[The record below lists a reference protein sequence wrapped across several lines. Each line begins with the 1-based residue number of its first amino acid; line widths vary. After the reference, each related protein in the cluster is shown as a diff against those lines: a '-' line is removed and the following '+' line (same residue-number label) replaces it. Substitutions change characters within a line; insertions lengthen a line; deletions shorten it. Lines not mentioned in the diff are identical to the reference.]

1 MSKSLYQTLNVS
13 ENANQDEIKKSYRRL
28 ARQYHP
34 DLNKTKEAEEKF
46 KEINAAYEILS
57 DEEKRRQY
65 DQFGDN
71 MFGGQNFS
79 DFARSRS
86 ASEDL
91 DDILS
96 SIFGRGGF
104 SQRFSQNSQ
113 GFSGFNFSNFAHDFA
128 HEDLDMTTTLN
139 VSVLDTLLGNKK
151 QVSINNETF
160 SLKIPIGVEEGE
172 KIRVRNKG
180 KMGRTGRG
188 DLLLQIH
195 IEEDEIYKREKDDI
209 IQIFDLPLKTALFG
223 GKIEIATWHKTLTL
237 TIPPNTKAMQKF
249 RIKDKG
255 IKNRKTSHVGDLYLQ
270 ARLILPKTETLSNEL
285 KALLEKEL

>member
-1 MSKSLYQTLNVS
+1 MSKSLYQTLDVS

-28 ARQYHP
+28 ARKYHP

-86 ASEDL
+86 ANEDL

-113 GFSGFNFSNFAHDFA
+113 GFSGFNFSNFAP
-128 HEDLDMTTTLN
+128 EDLDMTTTLN

-195 IEEDEIYKREKDDI
+195 IEEDEIYRREKDDI

-223 GKIEIATWHKTLTL
+223 GKIEIAAWHKTLTL

>member
-13 ENANQDEIKKSYRRL
+13 ENASQDEIKKSYRRL

-46 KEINAAYEILS
+46 KEINAAYEILN

-79 DFARSRS
+79 DFARSRRT
-86 ASEDL
+86 SEDL

-113 GFSGFNFSNFAHDFA
+113 GFSGFNFSNFSNFA
-128 HEDLDMTTTLN
+128 PENLDMTTTLN

-151 QVSINNETF
+151 QVSVNNETF

-180 KMGRTGRG
+180 KTGRTGRG

-195 IEEDEIYKREKDDI
+195 IEEDEIYRREKDDI

-249 RIKDKG
+249 RIKEKG

>member
-1 MSKSLYQTLNVS
+1 MSKSLYQTLDVS

-28 ARQYHP
+28 ARKYHP

-79 DFARSRS
+79 DFAKSRS
-86 ASEDL
+86 TSEDL

-113 GFSGFNFSNFAHDFA
+113 GFSGFNFSNFAP
-128 HEDLDMTTTLN
+128 EDLDMTAALN

-180 KMGRTGRG
+180 KTGRTTRG

-195 IEEDEIYKREKDDI
+195 IEEDEIYRREKDDI
-209 IQIFDLPLKTALFG
+209 IQTFDLPLKTALFG

-249 RIKDKG
+249 RIKEKG

>member
-13 ENANQDEIKKSYRRL
+13 ENASQDEIKKSYRRL

-79 DFARSRS
+79 DFARSRRT
-86 ASEDL
+86 SEDL

-96 SIFGRGGF
+96 SIFGKGGF

-113 GFSGFNFSNFAHDFA
+113 GFSGFNFSNFSNFA
-128 HEDLDMTTTLN
+128 PENLDMTVALN

-151 QVSINNETF
+151 QVSVNNETF

-180 KMGRTGRG
+180 KMGQMGRG

-195 IEEDEIYKREKDDI
+195 IEEDEMYRREKDDI
-209 IQIFDLPLKTALFG
+209 IQTFDLPLKTALFG

-249 RIKDKG
+249 RIKEKG

>member
-1 MSKSLYQTLNVS
+1 MSKSLYQTLDVS

-28 ARQYHP
+28 ARKYHP

-113 GFSGFNFSNFAHDFA
+113 GFSGFNFSNFAH
-128 HEDLDMTTTLN
+128 EDLDMTTTLN
-139 VSVLDTLLGNKK
+139 ISVLDTLLGNKK
-151 QVSINNETF
+151 QVNINNETF

-195 IEEDEIYKREKDDI
+195 IEEDEIYRREKDDI

-270 ARLILPKTETLSNEL
+270 ARLILPKTETLSSEL

>member
-13 ENANQDEIKKSYRRL
+13 ENASQDEIKKSYRRL

-57 DEEKRRQY
+57 DEKKRRQY

-79 DFARSRS
+79 DFARSRG

-113 GFSGFNFSNFAHDFA
+113 GFSGFNFSNFAP
-128 HEDLDMTTTLN
+128 EDLDMTATLN

-172 KIRVRNKG
+172 KIKVRNKG
-180 KMGRTGRG
+180 KTGRMGRG
-188 DLLLQIH
+188 DLFLQIH

-223 GKIEIATWHKTLTL
+223 GKIEIAAWHKTLTL

-270 ARLILPKTETLSNEL
+270 ARLILPKTETLSDEL

>member
-13 ENANQDEIKKSYRRL
+13 ENASQDEIKKSYRRL

-79 DFARSRS
+79 DFARSRGP
-86 ASEDL
+86 SEDL

-113 GFSGFNFSNFAHDFA
+113 GFSGFNFSNFAP
-128 HEDLDMTTTLN
+128 ENLDITAILN

-151 QVSINNETF
+151 QVSVNNETF
-160 SLKIPIGVEEGE
+160 SLKIPICVEEGE

-180 KMGRTGRG
+180 KTGRTGKG

-195 IEEDEIYKREKDDI
+195 IEEDEIYRREKDDI

-223 GKIEIATWHKTLTL
+223 GKVEIATWHKTLTL

-270 ARLILPKTETLSNEL
+270 ARLILPKVETLSNEL

>member
-13 ENANQDEIKKSYRRL
+13 ENASQDEIKKSYRRL

-96 SIFGRGGF
+96 SIFGKGGF

-113 GFSGFNFSNFAHDFA
+113 GFSGFNFSNFSNFA
-128 HEDLDMTTTLN
+128 PENLDMTVTLN

-151 QVSINNETF
+151 QVSVNNETF

-180 KMGRTGRG
+180 KMGQTGRG

-195 IEEDEIYKREKDDI
+195 IEEDEIYRREKDDI
-209 IQIFDLPLKTALFG
+209 IQTFDLPLKTALFG

>member
-13 ENANQDEIKKSYRRL
+13 ENASQDEIKKSYRRL

-86 ASEDL
+86 ASEYL

-96 SIFGRGGF
+96 SIFERGGF

-113 GFSGFNFSNFAHDFA
+113 GFSGFNFSNFAP
-128 HEDLDMTTTLN
+128 ENLDMTATLN

-180 KMGRTGRG
+180 KTGRTTRG
-188 DLLLQIH
+188 DLLLEIH
-195 IEEDEIYKREKDDI
+195 IEEDEIYRREKDDI
-209 IQIFDLPLKTALFG
+209 TQIFDLPLKTALFG

-249 RIKDKG
+249 RIKEKG

>member
-13 ENANQDEIKKSYRRL
+13 ENASQDEIKKSYRRL

-79 DFARSRS
+79 DFARSRGT
-86 ASEDL
+86 SEDL

-113 GFSGFNFSNFAHDFA
+113 GFSGFNFSNFAP
-128 HEDLDMTTTLN
+128 ENLDLSATLN

-151 QVSINNETF
+151 QVNINNESF

-180 KMGRTGRG
+180 KMGRTGKG

-270 ARLILPKTETLSNEL
+270 ARLILPKVETLSDEL

>member
-1 MSKSLYQTLNVS
+1 MSKSLYQTLDVS

-28 ARQYHP
+28 ARKYHP

-96 SIFGRGGF
+96 SIFGKGGF

-113 GFSGFNFSNFAHDFA
+113 GFSGFNFSNFAH
-128 HEDLDMTTTLN
+128 EDLDITTTLN

-195 IEEDEIYKREKDDI
+195 IEEDEIYRREKDDI

>member
-13 ENANQDEIKKSYRRL
+13 ENASQDEIKKSYRRL

-79 DFARSRS
+79 DFARSRRT
-86 ASEDL
+86 SEDL

-96 SIFGRGGF
+96 SIFGKGGF

-113 GFSGFNFSNFAHDFA
+113 GFSGFNFSNFAP
-128 HEDLDMTTTLN
+128 ENLDITTTLN

-151 QVSINNETF
+151 QVSVNNETF

-180 KMGRTGRG
+180 KTGRTGRG

-195 IEEDEIYKREKDDI
+195 IEEDEIYRREKDDI

-270 ARLILPKTETLSNEL
+270 ARLILPKIETLSNEL
-285 KALLEKEL
+285 KTLLEKEL

>member
-1 MSKSLYQTLNVS
+1 MSKSLYQTLDVS
-13 ENANQDEIKKSYRRL
+13 ENASQDEIKKSYRRL
-28 ARQYHP
+28 ARKYHP

-113 GFSGFNFSNFAHDFA
+113 GFSGFNFSNFAH
-128 HEDLDMTTTLN
+128 EDLDITTTLN

-151 QVSINNETF
+151 QVSVNNETF

-195 IEEDEIYKREKDDI
+195 IEEDEIYRREKDDI

-270 ARLILPKTETLSNEL
+270 ARLILPKTETLSSEL

>member
-13 ENANQDEIKKSYRRL
+13 ENASQDEIKKSYRRL

-86 ASEDL
+86 TSEDL

-96 SIFGRGGF
+96 SIFGKGGF

-113 GFSGFNFSNFAHDFA
+113 GFSGFNFSNFAP
-128 HEDLDMTTTLN
+128 ENLDMTATLS

-151 QVSINNETF
+151 QVSVNNETF

-180 KMGRTGRG
+180 KTGRTGRG

-195 IEEDEIYKREKDDI
+195 IEEDEMYRREKDDI

-249 RIKDKG
+249 RIKGKG

-270 ARLILPKTETLSNEL
+270 ARLILPKTETLSDEL

>member
-1 MSKSLYQTLNVS
+1 MSKSLYQTLDVS

-28 ARQYHP
+28 ARKYHP

-46 KEINAAYEILS
+46 KEINTAYEILS

-113 GFSGFNFSNFAHDFA
+113 GFSGFNFSNFA

-195 IEEDEIYKREKDDI
+195 IEEDEIYRREKDDI

>member
-13 ENANQDEIKKSYRRL
+13 KNANQDEIKKSYRRL

-113 GFSGFNFSNFAHDFA
+113 SFSGFIFSNFAP
-128 HEDLDMTTTLN
+128 EDLDITTTLN

-172 KIRVRNKG
+172 KIMVRNKG

>member
-1 MSKSLYQTLNVS
+1 MSKSLYQTLDVS

-28 ARQYHP
+28 ARKYHP

-113 GFSGFNFSNFAHDFA
+113 GFSGFNFSNFAH
-128 HEDLDMTTTLN
+128 EDLDMTTTLN

-151 QVSINNETF
+151 QVSVNNETF

-180 KMGRTGRG
+180 KMGRMGRG

-195 IEEDEIYKREKDDI
+195 IEEDEIYRREKDDI
-209 IQIFDLPLKTALFG
+209 TQIFDLPLKTALFG

-249 RIKDKG
+249 RIKEKG

>member
-13 ENANQDEIKKSYRRL
+13 ENASQDEIKKSYRRL

-79 DFARSRS
+79 DFARSRRT
-86 ASEDL
+86 SEDL

-113 GFSGFNFSNFAHDFA
+113 GFSGFNFSNFSNFA
-128 HEDLDMTTTLN
+128 PENLDMTVALN

-180 KMGRTGRG
+180 KTGQMGRG

-195 IEEDEIYKREKDDI
+195 IEEDEIYRREKDDI

-249 RIKDKG
+249 RIKEKG

>member
-13 ENANQDEIKKSYRRL
+13 ENASQDEIKKSYRRL

-79 DFARSRS
+79 DFARSRRT
-86 ASEDL
+86 SEDL

-113 GFSGFNFSNFAHDFA
+113 GFSGFNFSNFSNFA
-128 HEDLDMTTTLN
+128 PENLDMTVALN

-151 QVSINNETF
+151 QVSVNNETF

-180 KMGRTGRG
+180 KTGRTGRG

-195 IEEDEIYKREKDDI
+195 IEEDEIYRREKDDI
-209 IQIFDLPLKTALFG
+209 TQIFDLPLKTALFG

-249 RIKDKG
+249 RIKEKG

>member
-13 ENANQDEIKKSYRRL
+13 ENASQDEIKKSYRRL

-79 DFARSRS
+79 DFARSRGP
-86 ASEDL
+86 SEDL

-96 SIFGRGGF
+96 SIFVKGGF

-113 GFSGFNFSNFAHDFA
+113 GFSGFNFSNFSNFA
-128 HEDLDMTTTLN
+128 PENLDLTVTLN

-151 QVSINNETF
+151 QVSVNNETF

-180 KMGRTGRG
+180 KMGQMGRG

-195 IEEDEIYKREKDDI
+195 IEEDEMYRREKDDI
-209 IQIFDLPLKTALFG
+209 IQTFDLPLKTALFG

-249 RIKDKG
+249 RIKEKG

-270 ARLILPKTETLSNEL
+270 ARLILPKTETLSDEL

>member
-13 ENANQDEIKKSYRRL
+13 ENASQDEIKKSYRRL

-86 ASEDL
+86 TSEDL

-113 GFSGFNFSNFAHDFA
+113 GFSGFNFSNFAP
-128 HEDLDMTTTLN
+128 ENLDMTATLN

-180 KMGRTGRG
+180 KMGQMGRG

-195 IEEDEIYKREKDDI
+195 IEEDEMYRREKDDI
-209 IQIFDLPLKTALFG
+209 IQTFDLPLKAALFG

-249 RIKDKG
+249 RIKEKG

>member
-1 MSKSLYQTLNVS
+1 MSKSLYQTLDVS

-28 ARQYHP
+28 ARKYHP

-65 DQFGDN
+65 DRFGDN

-113 GFSGFNFSNFAHDFA
+113 GFSGFNFSNFA

-195 IEEDEIYKREKDDI
+195 IEEDEIYRREKDDI

>member
-1 MSKSLYQTLNVS
+1 MSKSLYQTLDVS

-28 ARQYHP
+28 ARKYHP

-91 DDILS
+91 NDILS

-113 GFSGFNFSNFAHDFA
+113 GFSGFNFSNFA

-195 IEEDEIYKREKDDI
+195 IEEDEIYRREKDDI

>member
-13 ENANQDEIKKSYRRL
+13 ENASQDEIKKSYRRL

-79 DFARSRS
+79 DFARSRN

-96 SIFGRGGF
+96 SIFGKGGF

-113 GFSGFNFSNFAHDFA
+113 GFSGFNFSNFA

-195 IEEDEIYKREKDDI
+195 IEEDEIYRREKDDI

-237 TIPPNTKAMQKF
+237 IIPPNTKAMQKF

>member
-1 MSKSLYQTLNVS
+1 MSKSLYQTLDVS

-28 ARQYHP
+28 ARKYHP

-113 GFSGFNFSNFAHDFA
+113 GFSGFNFSNFA